1 MMSLRLSLLSSAIVL
16 ASTAQAAPAPV
27 HSPDGEATLE
37 EIRVY
42 ATPVRARSDEVAQ
55 PVEIL
60 SGEALAR
67 QLGANLGDTVARLPG
82 IQTSYFGPA
91 VGRPV
96 IRGLADARVKI
107 LQDGVGVLDA
117 SSTSGDH
124 AVAVE
129 SFLADQIE
137 ILKGPATVL
146 YGSGALGGVVNTVT
160 GRLPEQAGEDGY
172 ALRGEVRGGDVAD
185 ERTAL
190 LRFDGTKGPWQFHLD
205 GVMRDTEDFDIP
217 GGTESAAMIAEE
229 AAEAA
234 EAGEELD
241 LDELERGTL
250 PNSSLDTEALS
261 GSLSWTGERV
271 QFGVSIERFQTEY
284 GLPGG
289 HGHHHHDEED
299 HDEEDHDE
307 EDHDEEDHDEEDH
320 DEEEEGGVRIN
331 LDQTRVDAH
340 LAMLAPFPG
349 IEKLRVRLADVDY
362 RHVEIEPNGEVAT
375 LFENDGLEARLELL
389 NAPLAGFQGAFGFQV
404 EDQSFSA
411 VGEEAFVVPVD
422 REALALFA
430 YQARALGEGQLEL
443 GARLE
448 TVDYDP
454 SQGASRDFDLF
465 SLSAGLAQPLAEGWS
480 FALQAD
486 IAERAPELEALYS
499 NGAHL
504 ATQTF
509 ELGDDSLGEERAA
522 SLSLTIDGTVGEV
535 ELRASAYLTEFSD
548 FLFLQDQ
555 GIEEDE
561 LPVRQWAQDDARFYG
576 AEGEALVHLL
586 ESDGLSLD
594 VRLTGDWVRARL
606 DSAPAGGNSE
616 LPRIPAARLG
626 GALEFATSRWGGE
639 LSAQRTFDQDDAPT
653 FTLPTEGFW
662 MVSAYVARHFE
673 RGDRHGE
680 VFLRARNLL
689 DEEARLATSFLKDLA
704 PLPGRGFE
712 LGLRF
717 TL

>member
-1 MMSLRLSLLSSAIVL
+1 MSLRLSLLSSAIFL
-16 ASTAQAAPAPV
+16 ASMAQAAPAPV
-27 HSPDGEATLE
+27 HSPDDEAMLE

-42 ATPVRARSDEVAQ
+42 ASPVRARSDEVAQ

-82 IQTSYFGPA
+82 IPTSYFGPA
-91 VGRPV
+91 VGRPI
-96 IRGLADARVKI
+96 IRGLAGAGVKI

-129 SFLADQIE
+129 PFLADQIE

-217 GGTESAAMIAEE
+217 GATESAAMIAEE

-234 EAGEELD
+234 EAGEVLD

-261 GSLSWTGERV
+261 GSLNWIGDRV
-271 QFGVSIERFQTEY
+271 QVGVSVERFQTEY

-289 HGHHHHDEED
+289 HAHHHEEEHAGEEPHDEEA
-299 HDEEDHDE
+299 HG
-307 EDHDEEDHDEEDH
+307 
-320 DEEEEGGVRIN
+320 EEEEGGVRIN

-340 LAMLAPFPG
+340 LALLAPFPG
-349 IEKLRVRLADVDY
+349 VEQLRLRVADVDY
-362 RHVEIEPNGEVAT
+362 RHVEIEPTGEVGT
-375 LFENDGLEARLELL
+375 RFENDGLEARLELL
-389 NAPLAGFQGAFGFQV
+389 NAPLAGFTGAFGLQL
-404 EDQSFSA
+404 EDKSFSA
-411 VGEEAFVVPVD
+411 EGEEAFVIPVD
-422 REALALFA
+422 REAMALFA
-430 YQARALGEGQLEL
+430 YQARSLGQGRLEL

-465 SLSAGLAQPLAEGWS
+465 SLSAGFAQPLAEGWS
-480 FALQAD
+480 VAVQAD
-486 IAERAPELEALYS
+486 VAERAPELEALYS

-509 ELGDDSLGEERAA
+509 EVGDDTLGEERAA
-522 SLSLTIDGTVGEV
+522 NLSLTVDGTVGEV
-535 ELRASAYLTEFSD
+535 ELRASTYFTEFSD
-548 FLFLQDQ
+548 FLYLEDQ
-555 GIEEDE
+555 GVAMEGFP
-561 LPVRQWAQDDARFYG
+561 LRQWTQEDARFYG

-586 ESDGLSLD
+586 EGDGLSLD
-594 VRLTGDWVRARL
+594 LRFTGDWVRARL
-606 DSAPAGGNSE
+606 DSAPTGGNSE

-626 GALEFATSRWGGE
+626 GALEFATQRWGGE
-639 LSAQRTFDQDDAPT
+639 LSAQRYFDQEDVPT
-653 FTLPTEGFW
+653 FALPTDGFW
-662 MVSAYVARHFE
+662 MVNAYVARHFE
-673 RGDRHGE
+673 RGEQHGE
-680 VFLRARNLL
+680 VFLRGRNLL
-689 DEEARLATSFLKDLA
+689 NEEARLATSFLKDLA

-717 TL
+717 SL

>member
-1 MMSLRLSLLSSAIVL
+1 MSLRLSLLSSAIVL

-27 HSPDGEATLE
+27 HSPDDETAIE

-82 IQTSYFGPA
+82 IHSSFFGPA
-91 VGRPV
+91 VGRPI
-96 IRGLADARVKI
+96 IRGLGDARVKI

-117 SSTSGDH
+117 SSSSADH

-129 SFLADQIE
+129 PFLADQIE

-160 GRLPEQAGEDGY
+160 GRLPEQAREDGY

-190 LRFDGTKGPWQFHLD
+190 LRFDGSQGPWQFHLD
-205 GVMRDTEDFDIP
+205 GVMRDTDDFDIP
-217 GGTESAAMIAEE
+217 GATESAAMIAAE

-234 EAGEELD
+234 EAGEEFD

-271 QFGVSIERFQTEY
+271 QLGVSVERFQTEY

-289 HGHHHHDEED
+289 HGHHHHEEEEHDDED
-299 HDEEDHDE
+299 HDEEE
-307 EDHDEEDHDEEDH
+307 HDEEDH

-340 LAMLAPFPG
+340 LAMLAPIPG
-349 IEKLRVRLADVDY
+349 IEKLRVRVADVDY

-375 LFENDGLEARLELL
+375 RFENDGLEARLELL
-389 NAPLAGFQGAFGFQV
+389 NAPLAGFQGAFGLQV

-411 VGEEAFVVPVD
+411 VGEEAFVIPVD

-430 YQARALGEGQLEL
+430 YQTRPLGEGRLEL

-454 SQGASRDFDLF
+454 SQGASQDFDLF
-465 SLSAGLAQPLAEGWS
+465 SLSAGLSQPLAEGWS
-480 FALQAD
+480 LALQAD

-509 ELGDDSLGEERAA
+509 ELGDDALGEERATN
-522 SLSLTIDGTVGEV
+522 LTLTVDGAMGEV
-535 ELRASAYLTEFSD
+535 ELRGSAYLTEFSD
-548 FLFLQDQ
+548 FLYLQDQ

-561 LPVRQWAQDDARFYG
+561 LPVRQWTQQDARFYG
-576 AEGEALVHLL
+576 VEGEALFHLL
-586 ESDGLSLD
+586 ESEGLSLD
-594 VRLTGDWVRARL
+594 LRLTGDWVRARL
-606 DSAPAGGNSE
+606 DRSVADGNRE

-626 GALEFATSRWGGE
+626 GTLEFATQRWGGE
-639 LSAQRTFDQDDAPT
+639 VSAQRTFDQDDAPT
-653 FTLPTEGFW
+653 FALPTEGFW
-662 MVSAYVARHFE
+662 MLNAYVARHFE
-673 RGDRHGE
+673 RGDQHGE

>member
-1 MMSLRLSLLSSAIVL
+1 MMSLRLSLLSSALFL
-16 ASTAQAAPAPV
+16 ASTAQAAPASV

-42 ATPVRARSDEVAQ
+42 ASPVRPRSNEVAQ

-67 QLGANLGDTVARLPG
+67 QLGANLGETVARLPG
-82 IQTSYFGPA
+82 VQTSYFGPA
-91 VGRPV
+91 VGRPI
-96 IRGLADARVKI
+96 IRGLAGARVKI

-129 SFLADQIE
+129 PFLADQIE

-205 GVMRDTEDFDIP
+205 GVMRDTNDFEIP
-217 GGTESAAMIAEE
+217 GATESAAMIAEE

-234 EAGEELD
+234 EAGEVLD

-261 GSLSWTGERV
+261 GSLNWIGDRV
-271 QFGVSIERFQTEY
+271 QVGVSVERFQTEY

-289 HGHHHHDEED
+289 HAHHDEEHAEEEP
-299 HDEEDHDE
+299 HDEEAHE
-307 EDHDEEDHDEEDH
+307 EEAHEEEAH
-320 DEEEEGGVRIN
+320 EEEEGGVRIN

-340 LAMLAPFPG
+340 LALLAPFPG
-349 IEKLRVRLADVDY
+349 VEQLRVRVADVDY
-362 RHVEIEPNGEVAT
+362 RHVEAEPTGEVGT
-375 LFENDGLEARLELL
+375 RFENDGLEARLELL
-389 NAPLAGFQGAFGFQV
+389 NAPLAGFTGAFGLQL
-404 EDQSFSA
+404 EDKRFSA
-411 VGEEAFVVPVD
+411 EGAEAFVIPVD
-422 REALALFA
+422 REAMALFA
-430 YQARALGEGQLEL
+430 YQARSLGDGRLEL

-454 SQGASRDFDLF
+454 SRGAARDFDLF
-465 SLSAGLAQPLAEGWS
+465 SLSAGYAQPLAEGWS
-480 FALQAD
+480 FAVQAD
-486 IAERAPELEALYS
+486 VAERAPELEALYS

-509 ELGDDSLGEERAA
+509 EVGDDTLGEERAA
-522 SLSLTIDGTVGEV
+522 NLSLTVDGTVGEV
-535 ELRASAYLTEFSD
+535 ELRVSTYLTEFSD
-548 FLFLQDQ
+548 FLYL
-555 GIEEDE
+555 EDRGVPME
-561 LPVRQWAQDDARFYG
+561 GFPLRQWTQDDARFYG

-626 GALEFATSRWGGE
+626 GALEFATQRWGGE
-639 LSAQRTFDQDDAPT
+639 LSAQRYFDQDDVPT
-653 FTLPTEGFW
+653 FALPTDGFW
-662 MVSAYVARHFE
+662 MVNAYVARHFE
-673 RGDRHGE
+673 RGEQHGE
-680 VFLRARNLL
+680 VFLRGRNLL
-689 DEEARLATSFLKDLA
+689 NEEARLATSFLKDLA

-717 TL
+717 AL

>member
-129 SFLADQIE
+129 PFLADQIE

-172 ALRGEVRGGDVAD
+172 ALRGEVRGGDVAE

-190 LRFDGTKGPWQFHLD
+190 LRFDGTKGPWHVHLD

-217 GGTESAAMIAEE
+217 GATESAALIAEE
-229 AAEAA
+229 VAEAA
-234 EAGEELD
+234 EAGEVLD
-241 LDELERGTL
+241 LSDLERGTL

-261 GSLSWTGERV
+261 GSVNWLGERV
-271 QFGVSIERFQTEY
+271 QVGVSVERFQTEY

-289 HGHHHHDEED
+289 HAHHEEE
-299 HDEEDHDE
+299 HAEGELPAE
-307 EDHDEEDHDEEDH
+307 A
-320 DEEEEGGVRIN
+320 EEEGGVRIN
-331 LDQTRVDAH
+331 LDQTRIDAH
-340 LAMLAPFPG
+340 LALLAPFPG
-349 IEKLRVRLADVDY
+349 VEQLRLRVADVDY
-362 RHVEIEPNGEVAT
+362 RHVEIEPTGEVGT
-375 LFENDGLEARLELL
+375 RFENDGLEARLELL
-389 NAPLAGFQGAFGFQV
+389 NAPLAGFTGAFGLQL
-404 EDQSFSA
+404 EDKSFSA
-411 VGEEAFVVPVD
+411 EGEEAFVIPVD
-422 REALALFA
+422 REAMALFA
-430 YQARALGEGQLEL
+430 YQARSLGAGQLEL
-443 GARLE
+443 GARVE

-454 SQGASRDFDLF
+454 SQGASQDFDLF
-465 SLSAGLAQPLAEGWS
+465 SLSAGYAQALAEGWS
-480 FALQAD
+480 FAVQAD
-486 IAERAPELEALYS
+486 VAERAPELEALYS
-499 NGAHL
+499 DGAHL

-509 ELGDDSLGEERAA
+509 EVGDDTLGEERAMNV
-522 SLSLTIDGTVGEV
+522 SLTIDGSVGEV
-535 ELRASAYLTEFSD
+535 ELRASTYLTEFRD
-548 FLFLQDQ
+548 FLYLEDQ
-555 GIEEDE
+555 GVAVEGFP
-561 LPVRQWAQDDARFYG
+561 LRQWTQDDARFYG

-586 ESDGLSLD
+586 EGDALSLD
-594 VRLTGDWVRARL
+594 LRLTGDWVRARL
-606 DSAPAGGNSE
+606 DSAPVDGNRES
-616 LPRIPAARLG
+616 PRIPAARLG
-626 GALEFATSRWGGE
+626 GALEFATMRWGGE
-639 LSAQRTFDQDDAPT
+639 LSAQRYFDQDDVPT
-653 FTLPTEGFW
+653 FALPTDGFW
-662 MVSAYVARHFE
+662 MVNAYVARHFE
-673 RGDRHGE
+673 RGEQHGE
-680 VFLRARNLL
+680 VFLRGRNLL
-689 DEEARLATSFLKDLA
+689 NEEARLATSFLKDLA

-717 TL
+717 AL